1 MRAYAPG
8 RASRR
13 TLLIGDWRYSLTGR
27 GLFTFP
33 PRKDYRYNPK
43 SKASFRFH
51 PEANVSWICFIALV

>member
-1 MRAYAPG
+1 MRVYAPG

-13 TLLIGDWRYSLTGR
+13 TLLIGDWRYSLTGW

-33 PRKDYRYNPK
+33 PPRYNPE

-51 PEANVSWICFIALV
+51 PEANVS